1 LGEAFRHQSRKYFG
15 ETSSQ
20 LRHPYSPMP
29 MRRWSRKYFF
39 NAVGLIALSLS
50 IWFFIPAQP
59 LVTATERWKGVCWE
73 GSRRPLRGGEF
84 VKLRATGANALSQTP
99 FGWQGGINDPQ
110 IGWDMAND
118 KHWWGETP
126 LGIQVTL
133 DSSANYGIT
142 NMLKP
147 HLWVRGG
154 WVGEIE
160 MRNEEDWKTWFDNY
174 SHFILDYAR
183 LAEELK
189 IPLL

>member
-1 LGEAFRHQSRKYFG
+1 FRS
-15 ETSSQ
+15 
-20 LRHPYSPMP
+20 
-29 MRRWSRKYFF
+29 
-39 NAVGLIALSLS
+39 A
-50 IWFFIPAQP
+50 
-59 LVTATERWKGVCWE
+59 
-73 GSRRPLRGGEF
+73 F

-189 IPLL
+189 IPLLCIGTELEKTSQREKEWRNLIAEVRKIYSAKITYAAN